1 MSTQS
6 SLTVAETFQN
16 AQPDTILIFA
26 AAAVFLIA
34 VFLLI
39 RCFQKIR
46 TLSEEMKDTA
56 GPSAQPAAGLLAEA
70 QAPAKAAAP
79 AAARSDTS
87 ASMPDLQLIAV
98 ITAAIAASENIPAD
112 GIVIRSIRRSSNNNW
127 KRA

>member
-1 MSTQS
+1 MVPVSQS
-6 SLTVAETFQN
+6 LVQVSLKLVQ
-16 AQPDTILIFA
+16 
-26 AAAVFLIA
+26 
-34 VFLLI
+34 
-39 RCFQKIR
+39 
-46 TLSEEMKDTA
+46 SEEMKDTA
-56 GPSAQPAAGLLAEA
+56 GPSAQPAAGPLAEA